1 MKFRKAE
8 LKKDVNRIRKGIIRH
23 WQLYLLVLAPITY
36 LVIFKYIPLIGS
48 VIAFKDYSFVKGVF
62 GSDWVGLKHFIRFF
76 KSPQFKTLMLNT
88 IGLSL
93 YQIIAGVAP
102 PILLAIALNYVR
114 SKIFGKTVQMVT
126 YMPYF
131 ISTVLVVGIL
141 SQILSLGGPVNQII
155 KAMGVEPVHFM
166 GDPKLFR
173 TIYVFSGIW
182 QNNGYNAVIY
192 LAALAAISP
201 ELYEAAIIDGASI
214 WKRIYY
220 IDIPSILPTAVILL
234 ILACGR
240 ILSIGYEKVLLMQNN
255 LNLQTSDII
264 STYVYRVGLI
274 SMQYSYST
282 AIGLFQSV
290 VSFILLVLVNKV
302 SRSLNE
308 TSLW

>member
-1 MKFRKAE
+1 M
-8 LKKDVNRIRKGIIRH
+8 LKG
-23 WQLYLLVLAPITY
+23 
-36 LVIFKYIPLIGS
+36 
-48 VIAFKDYSFVKGVF
+48 F

-201 ELYEAAIIDGASI
+201 NCMKQL
-214 WKRIYY
+214 
-220 IDIPSILPTAVILL
+220 
-234 ILACGR
+234 
-240 ILSIGYEKVLLMQNN
+240 
-255 LNLQTSDII
+255 
-264 STYVYRVGLI
+264 
-274 SMQYSYST
+274 
-282 AIGLFQSV
+282 
-290 VSFILLVLVNKV
+290 
-302 SRSLNE
+302 
-308 TSLW
+308 